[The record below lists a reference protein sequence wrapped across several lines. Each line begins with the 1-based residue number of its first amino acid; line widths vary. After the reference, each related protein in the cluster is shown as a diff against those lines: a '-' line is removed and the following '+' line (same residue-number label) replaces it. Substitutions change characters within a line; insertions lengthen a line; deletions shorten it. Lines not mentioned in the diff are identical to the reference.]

1 MKNLQ
6 AIQFTIF
13 GFILI
18 LVASVEMFAAGDVDP
33 KFNAGLTGA
42 ARTANVVVVQPDGRI
57 LVGGNFSVVD
67 GRSFYGIV
75 RLNADSTIDQSFNIG
90 TGFNDGAN
98 VNAIAVQPSG
108 KILVGG
114 GFSSFNGTPRNY
126 LVRLNADGSLDTS
139 FNNLGT
145 GLIGFE
151 VNVITLQ
158 SNNQILIG
166 GAFNQYNGV
175 STFNLARLSADG
187 VLDTTFATALG
198 TGFGFSGNPVLS
210 IAVETDGQIVVGGI
224 FTNVNGTPANN
235 IARLNPSGSLDT
247 VFITNTGTGFN
258 FSVNSV
264 ALQTDG
270 RIVVGGSFSTFNG
283 AARSNLARLNDTGTL
298 DTNFIPVVTGGI
310 KSIAIQPDTRIVA
323 GGVNA
328 QFGAFERSYIGRVE
342 ALNGSLDLTFN
353 AGTGGNGGTFG
364 NLALQSN
371 GTMFT
376 TGNFLKFNNFNT
388 ARLAKLNSN
397 GSVDTAFS
405 VVMADHGTVISMF
418 VQTDNRTLI
427 GGSFVGVNGDFRGG
441 LARLNA
447 NGTTDTSFIT
457 GLDPESSVQAIAV
470 QSDGYI
476 LIGGFNLG
484 ELGNSTVFRL
494 RPRGSLDT
502 TFTASC
508 NGIINDIAIQSDGKI
523 LIVGQGFIINGV
535 TMNGIARLNDN
546 GTTDTNFN
554 IGTGFSGGSGPQSI
568 IVQPNGQ
575 ILVGGSFTDYN
586 GTTGVNRIARLNSNG
601 SLDTA
606 FTTNTGTGFN
616 FGGVLALALQTDGK
630 IVAGGL
636 LVNFNGVSSNGIV
649 RLHANGTR
657 DASFNVG
664 TGFNN
669 VVNDLKLQPTGQ
681 ILVGGAFGSYN
692 GMARNQMARLDANGT
707 LDPSFNANLLVNN
720 PVNAIGLQRNGK
732 IIIGGLLLSPRIGIA
747 RLFDGDVNFLTTM
760 FDYDGDNRTDLSI
773 FRPAVGEWWYLRS
786 SDGQN
791 RAFQFGNS
799 LDKIVPADYT
809 GDEKTD
815 IAFYEPTTNFGFVL
829 RSEDSTYYGFIF
841 GTFFDVPVSAD
852 YDGDGEADVAVF
864 RPSTREWFISK
875 STGGTIITQFG
886 SAGDLPV
893 AADYDG
899 DSIADIAIYRPS
911 NGQWWIQRS
920 SSTTIVYQFGN
931 STDKPVQADYTG
943 DGKADVAFFRPS
955 TGFWFVLRSE
965 NNSFYAAPFGLTG
978 DIPVAGDYD
987 GDGEADFAVWRPT
1000 DRFWHLQR
1008 SQSGYTAIQFGLA
1021 NDIPTPTAFQP

>member
-6 AIQFTIF
+6 TVRFIVFS
-13 GFILI
+13 FILI
-18 LVASVEMFAAGDVDP
+18 LIASVKIFATGGVDP
-33 KFNAGLTGA
+33 RFNAGLTGA

-67 GRSFYGIV
+67 GRLSYGIV
-75 RLNADSTIDQSFNIG
+75 RLNADSTIDQNFNIG

-98 VNAIAVQPSG
+98 VNAIAVQPGG

-126 LVRLNADGSLDTS
+126 LVRLNVDGSLDTS

-145 GLIGFE
+145 GLVGFE
-151 VNVITLQ
+151 VNAITLQ

-175 STFNLARLSADG
+175 STFNFARLNADG

-198 TGFGFSGNPVLS
+198 TGFGFAGNPVLS

-235 IARLNPSGSLDT
+235 IARLNAGGSLDT
-247 VFITNTGTGFN
+247 TFITNTGTGFN
-258 FSVNSV
+258 FSVNAV

-283 AARSNLARLNDTGTL
+283 TARSNLARLNDNGTL
-298 DTNFIPVVTGGI
+298 DTNFVPVVTGGI

-342 ALNGSLDLTFN
+342 ASNGSLDLNFN

-364 NLALQSN
+364 NLALQSD

-388 ARLAKLNSN
+388 ARLAKLNAN

-418 VQTDNRTLI
+418 VQSDNRTLI

-447 NGTTDTSFIT
+447 NGTTDKSFIT

-470 QSDGYI
+470 QSDGKI

-494 RPRGSLDT
+494 HRNGSLDT
-502 TFTASC
+502 TFTAST
-508 NGIINDIAIQSDGKI
+508 NSIINDIAVQSDGKI
-523 LIVGQGFIINGV
+523 LIVGQLG
-535 TMNGIARLNDN
+535 TGIARLNDN
-546 GTTDTNFN
+546 GTPDTNFN
-554 IGTGFSGGSGPQSI
+554 TGGTGFSGGAPQSI
-568 IVQPNGQ
+568 VVQPNGQ
-575 ILVGGSFTDYN
+575 ILVGGFFTSYN
-586 GTTGVNRIARLNSNG
+586 GTNGVNRIARLNANG

-606 FTTNTGTGFN
+606 FTTNTGIGFD
-616 FGGVLALALQTDGK
+616 FGGPNILALQTDGK
-630 IVAGGL
+630 IVAGGFF
-636 LVNFNGVSSNGIV
+636 VNFNGVSSNNIV
-649 RLHANGTR
+649 RLHANGSR

-681 ILVGGAFGSYN
+681 ILVGGGFGLYN
-692 GMARNQMARLDANGT
+692 GMTRNQMVRLDANGT
-707 LDPSFNANLLVNN
+707 LDPSFNANLLINN

-747 RLFDGDVNFLTTM
+747 RLFNGDASFLTTM
-760 FDYDGDNRTDLSI
+760 FDYDGDNLTDLSI
-773 FRPAVGEWWYLRS
+773 YRPAAGEWWYLRS

-799 LDKIVPADYT
+799 ADKIVPADYT

-815 IAFYEPTTNFGFVL
+815 IAFFRPSNGFWFVL
-829 RSEDSTYYGFIF
+829 RSEDSTFYAAPF
-841 GTFFDVPVSAD
+841 GTGVDVPVSAD
-852 YDGDGEADVAVF
+852 FDGDGEADFAVF

-886 SAGDLPV
+886 IAGDLPV

-920 SSTTIVYQFGN
+920 SAGLVVYTFGN
-931 STDKPVQADYTG
+931 STDKPVPADYTG
-943 DGKADVAFFRPS
+943 DGKTDVAFFRPS
-955 TGFWFVLRSE
+955 TREWFVLRSE
-965 NNSFYAAPFGLTG
+965 DNSFYAAPFGLTG

-1000 DRFWHLQR
+1000 DRFWHLLR

-1021 NDIPTPTAFQP
+1021 NDIPTPTAFLP